1 MKKFWFAVVT
11 AFAVLSFVGAAQAG
25 GDAAAGKK
33 KAASCAGCH
42 GKNGEGKKH
51 NPKIAGMDPA
61 AFSKALH
68 DYKSGA
74 RKNAMMK
81 NFAKRLSDADIANLA
96 AYYASLK

>member
-1 MKKFWFAVVT
+1 MKKFWFAVVA
-11 AFAVLSFVGAAQAG
+11 AFAVLAFVGTVQA

-42 GKNGEGKKH
+42 GKMGEGKKN

-61 AFSKALH
+61 AFTKAIH

-81 NFAKRLSDADIANLA
+81 NFSKKLSDADIANLA